1 MNYFGS
7 LLASRAFPLLL
18 PKDYEDEVHRY
29 VDMHQSRG
37 MSTRERTP
45 FRRQLDF
52 WAFCLACALA
62 RKMEPLDSLSGMRRF
77 TDTRAVQV
85 GDELSELLAVV
96 AFNKIGH
103 NDASA
108 SDPAKIIEMCNRLAG
123 AGANY
128 VLRKLQE
135 EAVSTPLESALNI
148 AESLVN
154 EVVPLSQDVDKSSS

>member
-7 LLASRAFPLLL
+7 LLASRAFPLML
-18 PKDYEDEVHRY
+18 PKDGEEDAHRY

-37 MSTRERTP
+37 TSTRERTP

-62 RKMEPLDSLSGMRRF
+62 RRMEPIENLSGMRKF

-96 AFNKIGH
+96 AFNRIGH
-103 NDASA
+103 NDPSA

-123 AGANY
+123 AGAEY

-135 EAVSTPLESALNI
+135 RTVSTPLESALDL
-148 AESLVN
+148 AESLVR
-154 EVVPLSQDVDKSSS
+154 EVIPISSDVESSST